1 MDHWTLPCPVVIV
14 PTKYYT
20 TPTSEFE
27 QAGISLVIWANHILR
42 SNIKSMQQTASR
54 IFRDKSPIGVE
65 QNIATVEEVFRLQDV
80 DELKRA
86 EERYLDSESAESSR

>member
-27 QAGISLVIWANHILR
+27 QAGISLVIWANHLLR
-42 SNIKSMQQTASR
+42 TNIKFMQDTASR
-54 IFRDKSPIGVE
+54 IFKDKSLMGVE
-65 QNIATVEEVFRLQDV
+65 GNIASVEEVFRLQGV

-86 EERYLDSESAESSR
+86 EEKYLTQKLDEA